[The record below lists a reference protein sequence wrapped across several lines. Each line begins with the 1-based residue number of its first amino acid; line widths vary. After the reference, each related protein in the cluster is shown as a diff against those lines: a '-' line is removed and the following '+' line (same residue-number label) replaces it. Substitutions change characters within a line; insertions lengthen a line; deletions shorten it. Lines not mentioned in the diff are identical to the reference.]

1 MKYETFIIKSKNKI
15 LWNKFLNLISDNKKD
30 IYYLA
35 DYVNLYKNK
44 VCDPQCFI
52 FKSQENI
59 FFYPYI
65 KRSIPKTK
73 YYDIVTPYGY
83 GGPITKNDDK
93 EFSLTALNNF
103 SDYIRENNIICEQ
116 IKFHP
121 LLKNYQLL
129 NKLNFYKIYKAC
141 DTVTIDCSN
150 EIDFMWSEI
159 YKKSNKEKI
168 KKIQNKKPKINFY
181 NDKKSINKFV
191 EIYNNNLISI
201 KAQKK
206 IFFQS

>member
-1 MKYETFIIKSKNKI
+1 MQKHDHSELTSPAK
-15 LWNKFLNLISDNKKD
+15 
-30 IYYLA
+30 
-35 DYVNLYKNK
+35 VNA
-44 VCDPQCFI
+44 
-52 FKSQENI
+52 
-59 FFYPYI
+59 
-65 KRSIPKTK
+65 RTK
-73 YYDIVTPYGY
+73 LKARK
-83 GGPITKNDDK
+83 TKNDEK

-159 YKKSNKEKI
+159 YKKNRAE
-168 KKIQNKKPKINFY
+168 N
-181 NDKKSINKFV
+181 
-191 EIYNNNLISI
+191 
-201 KAQKK
+201 
-206 IFFQS
+206 